1 MKERLKWR
9 KTSTNLE
16 TNVDVGS
23 IDSWRPPKREAA
35 VGDLIETGSL
45 GVGQLLVFHGFFKTG
60 SFFPKQAF
68 PSGEVGTLEERVL
81 KNAFHTT
88 QSLDHVRAVV
98 IQVPQLAI
106 VTLVGPPERVLLQH
120 LEIETERRG
129 VG

>member
-1 MKERLKWR
+1 MNERLKR
-9 KTSTNLE
+9 STTSTNLE

-23 IDSWRPPKREAA
+23 INSWRPPEREAP

-45 GVGQLLVFHGFFKTG
+45 GVGQLLVLHGFFKTG

-68 PSGEVGTLEERVL
+68 PSGEVGTLEESVF

-98 IQVPQLAI
+98 IQVPQLA
-106 VTLVGPPERVLLQH
+106 VMTLVGPPERILLQH
-120 LEIETERRG
+120 LEIETER
-129 VG
+129 